1 MLRRSAKFGSGGPR
15 GPPGGG
21 RLSRLQILLVGVA
34 AGLAAA
40 LLFAS
45 LLSHSLFSLLLF
57 YLAPLPLMIAGLGWS
72 HFAALIAALVATAGL
87 AAGFGGFLFV
97 AFLIGLGLPAWW
109 LTYLSLLARPAS
121 AAPAGLHWYPIQR
134 LLPWA

>member
-1 MLRRSAKFGSGGPR
+1 M
-15 GPPGGG
+15 
-21 RLSRLQILLVGVA
+21 LQILLVGVA

-72 HFAALIAALVATAGL
+72 HFATLIAALVATAGL

-109 LTYLSLLARPAS
+109 LSYLALLARPAC
-121 AAPAGLHWYPIQR
+121 
-134 LLPWA
+134 

>member
-1 MLRRSAKFGSGGPR
+1 MLRRSAKFGSGAPR
-15 GPPGGG
+15 RPPGAGQ
-21 RLSRLQILLVGVA
+21 LSMLQILLVGVA

-72 HFAALIAALVATAGL
+72 HFAAVISALRCTSRP
-87 AAGFGGFLFV
+87 AAGVWGFLFV
-97 AFLIGLGLPAWW
+97 FFLFCFWVPAWW
-109 LTYLSLLARPAS
+109 VSALSLLAR
-121 AAPAGLHWYPIQR
+121 AAT
-134 LLPWA
+134 